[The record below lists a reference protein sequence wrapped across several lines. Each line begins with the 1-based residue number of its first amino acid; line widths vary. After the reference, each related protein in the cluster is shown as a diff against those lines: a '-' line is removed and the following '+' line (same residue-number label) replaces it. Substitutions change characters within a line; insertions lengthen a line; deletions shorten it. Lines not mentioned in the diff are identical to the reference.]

1 MTLGTFAP
9 LMAALASLL
18 VAGRALAALSALP
31 AASGLGADPV
41 RRGQE
46 RRAILTALL
55 AALLAPGLLWFM
67 LNRLSDA
74 GTVELF

>member
-9 LMAALASLL
+9 AMAALGSLL
-18 VAGRALAALSALP
+18 LAARALAALSALP

-41 RRGQE
+41 RRDHQ

-55 AALLAPGLLWFM
+55 AALALPALLWLA
-67 LNRLSDA
+67 LNRFSNA
-74 GTVELF
+74 GLIELF

>member
-9 LMAALASLL
+9 AMVALGSVLLAARAAAALW
-18 VAGRALAALSALP
+18 ALP

-41 RRGQE
+41 RRGNE
-46 RRAILTALL
+46 RRAILTSLL
-55 AALLAPGLLWFM
+55 AALALPGLLWLA

-74 GTVELF
+74 GLMELF

>member
-18 VAGRALAALSALP
+18 VAGRAAAALSALP

-41 RRGQE
+41 RRAGE
-46 RRAILTALL
+46 RRAILTSLL
-55 AALLAPGLLWFM
+55 AALLAPGLLWLL

-74 GTVELF
+74 GTLELF

>member
-9 LMAALASLL
+9 AMAALASLL
-18 VAGRALAALSALP
+18 IAGRALAALAALP

-41 RRGQE
+41 RRGTE
-46 RRAILTALL
+46 RRAILTAL
-55 AALLAPGLLWFM
+55 AAAVLVPGLLWAA

-74 GTVELF
+74 GAMELF

>member
-9 LMAALASLL
+9 AMAALGCTLL
-18 VAGRALAALSALP
+18 AGRALAALAALP

-41 RRGQE
+41 RRGNE
-46 RRAILTALL
+46 RRTILTALL
-55 AALLAPGLLWFM
+55 AALITPALLWLA

-74 GTVELF
+74 GTLELF

>member
-18 VAGRALAALSALP
+18 VAGRAAAALSALP
-31 AASGLGADPV
+31 AASGLWADPV
-41 RRGQE
+41 RRAGE
-46 RRAILTALL
+46 LRAILTSLL
-55 AALLAPGLLWFM
+55 AALLAPGLLWLL

-74 GTVELF
+74 GTLELF